1 MRMKVVMIL
10 SFVIIFAVIGL
21 TILVTNRAYAYKHE
35 VDPLVSQGEGVT
47 EGEQVKRASEL

>member
-1 MRMKVVMIL
+1 MKVVMIL